1 MKSKGLSNTLLW
13 LLGLVAMLSSC
24 SEVEEMVAY
33 DAHNVTFS
41 LSADGEEATRSTAAV
56 TRYVMAIYDE
66 TGENKVVSEK
76 EFDSNTFSV
85 RLDAGKYTCL
95 FWADHGSANYDAA
108 DLTAITAKAN
118 SADDANAEAF
128 YAKQV
133 ITVTDGSVVDIT
145 LRRAVAQVILR
156 ETSELFTGT
165 LTVSYTAYQNFNVGT
180 GVASNEASV
189 THTFSVASK
198 ITGSVSSPAEVCSLF
213 LLANSDENQLG
224 DFKVKY
230 EDDDEITISNVPI
243 QANCKTN
250 LNGKFGEKI
259 PYVTFSAASEQTFF
273 VLNDG
278 FYLGADE
285 YFEYSVGG
293 GSWTKFTDE
302 ILSGVPFGGDKGNL
316 RLRGKSSQGTARD
329 IYAGCLT
336 ISFGT
341 PGILVD
347 CRGDIRT
354 LIDYENYETAN
365 TTNAMFS
372 YLFQGNNLLRTA
384 PTLPATTLANYC
396 YYGMFTGCTALIAA
410 PELPATTLAEGCY
423 GSMFGGCTSLTTAP
437 ELPAT
442 TLAAGC
448 YGYMFRGCTA
458 LTAAPKLPAT
468 KLATECYSL
477 MFKGCTSLITAP
489 KLPATTLT
497 PFCYCRMFE
506 DCKKLLEVKMLA
518 TDVSENYCLDNW
530 LKNAGTEASSRTLT
544 VANQDIYNTMSAD
557 PKILPEIWRQ
567 GATGTTVNFLK

>member
-1 MKSKGLSNTLLW
+1 MKLKGLSNTLLW
-13 LLGLVAMLSSC
+13 LLGLVVMLSSC
-24 SEVEEMVAY
+24 NGVEEMVAY
-33 DAHNVTFS
+33 DTHNVTFS
-41 LSADGEEATRSTAAV
+41 LSADGEEATRSSAAV

-66 TGENKVVSEK
+66 SGENKVVSEK

-189 THTFSVASK
+189 THTFSVASN

-213 LLANSDENQLG
+213 LLANSDENLLG

-250 LNGKFGEKI
+250 LNGKFGREI
-259 PYVTFSAASEQTFF
+259 PYVTFSAASDQTFTMNF
-273 VLNDG
+273 AHSG
-278 FYLGADE
+278 SFTLGTGE
-285 YFEYSVGG
+285 YFEYSVGNS
-293 GSWTKFTDE
+293 SWTRFTSTVSD
-302 ILSGVPFGGDKGNL
+302 IHFGGTLGDL
-316 RLRGKSSQGTARD
+316 RLRGKSSKGTAD
-329 IYAGCLT
+329 NSSNCSS

-341 PGILVD
+341 AGITVD
-347 CRGDIRT
+347 CKGDIRT
-354 LIDYENYETAN
+354 LIDYENYKTAS
-365 TTNAMFS
+365 TADARFCA
-372 YLFQGNNLLRTA
+372 LFYNNSLLKT
-384 PTLPATTLANYC
+384 
-396 YYGMFTGCTALIAA
+396 A
-410 PELPATTLAEGCY
+410 PELPAMSLAEACY
-423 GSMFGGCTSLTTAP
+423 HNMFGDCTSLTTAP

-442 TLAAGC
+442 NLEQGC
-448 YGYMFRGCTA
+448 YAFMFMGCTS
-458 LTAAPKLPAT
+458 LTTAPELRATILKKTCYRSMFQDCTSLTTAPELPAT
-468 KLATECYSL
+468 KLEPSCYDN
-477 MFKGCTSLITAP
+477 MFQGCT
-489 KLPATTLT
+489 KLS
-497 PFCYCRMFE
+497 
-506 DCKKLLEVKMLA
+506 EVKMLA
-518 TDVSENYCLDNW
+518 TVVTPPVYFSCW
-530 LKNAGTEASSRTLT
+530 LKEAGTEASSRTLT
-544 VANQDIYNTMSAD
+544 LANQDIYNTLAVVMD
-557 PKILPEIWRQ
+557 FLPENWRQ
-567 GATGTTVNFLK
+567 GAPGTTVNFLK

>member
-156 ETSELFTGT
+156 ETSELFTGR

-180 GVASNEASV
+180 GVASNEAGV

-250 LNGKFGEKI
+250 LNGKFGGEI
-259 PYVTFSAASEQTFF
+259 PYVTFSAASDQTFTMNF
-273 VLNDG
+273 AHDG
-278 FYLGADE
+278 SFTLGTGE

-293 GSWTKFTDE
+293 GSWTKFTSTV
-302 ILSGVPFGGDKGNL
+302 SGIHFGGTLGDL
-316 RLRGKSSQGTARD
+316 RLRGKSSKGTAD
-329 IYAGCLT
+329 NSSNCSS

-341 PGILVD
+341 AGITVD
-347 CRGDIRT
+347 CKGDIRT
-354 LIDYENYETAN
+354 LIDYENYKTAS
-365 TTNAMFS
+365 TADARFCA
-372 YLFQGNNLLRTA
+372 LFYNNSLLKT
-384 PTLPATTLANYC
+384 
-396 YYGMFTGCTALIAA
+396 A
-410 PELPATTLAEGCY
+410 PELPAMSLAEACY
-423 GSMFGGCTSLTTAP
+423 HNMFGDCTSLTTAP

-442 TLAAGC
+442 NLEQGC
-448 YGYMFRGCTA
+448 YAFMFMGCTS
-458 LTAAPKLPAT
+458 LTTAPELRAMILKKTCYRSMFQDCTSLTTAPELPAT
-468 KLATECYSL
+468 KLESSCYDN
-477 MFKGCTSLITAP
+477 MFQGCT
-489 KLPATTLT
+489 KLS
-497 PFCYCRMFE
+497 
-506 DCKKLLEVKMLA
+506 EVKMLA
-518 TDVSENYCLDNW
+518 TVVTPPVYFSCW
-530 LKNAGTEASSRTLT
+530 LKEAGTEASSRTLT
-544 VANQDIYNTMSAD
+544 LANQDIYNTLAVVMD
-557 PKILPEIWRQ
+557 FLPEIWRQ